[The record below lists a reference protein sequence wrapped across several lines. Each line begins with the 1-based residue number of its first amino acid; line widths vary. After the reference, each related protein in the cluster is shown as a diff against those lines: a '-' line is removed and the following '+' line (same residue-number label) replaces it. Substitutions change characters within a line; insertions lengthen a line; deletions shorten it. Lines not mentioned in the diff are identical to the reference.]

1 MPTTSTHTDLGI
13 IVSNNLSW
21 FDHYD
26 HICIK
31 AYRALNMIRR
41 VLPANSSTA
50 LKKRLYVSLV
60 RSHLTY
66 CSQLWRPRLIKD
78 IKRLEQVQRRCMKFI
93 LQDYSS
99 TYKSRLRA
107 LNLLPLML
115 WYELQDI
122 MFLVKCLKEPMDNV
136 NIFDYVQFSTSNT
149 RAGCSNKLIHKLSRT
164 SCDHHFFFNRIVRLW
179 NSMPYIDLTLSFDQ
193 IKSKILSHLWS
204 HFTVKFNSDLI
215 CTFHSLC
222 PCCKCQ
228 S

>member
-1 MPTTSTHTDLGI
+1 MYQS
-13 IVSNNLSW
+13 LSSSKH
-21 FDHYD
+21 DQT
-26 HICIK
+26 C
-31 AYRALNMIRR
+31 
-41 VLPANSSTA
+41 LPANSSTV

-78 IKRLEQVQRRCMKFI
+78 IKRLEQVQRRCTKFI
-93 LQDYSS
+93 LQDYSP

-149 RAGCSNKLIHKLSRT
+149 RAGHSNTRAGCSNTRAGCSNTRAGCSNKPIHKLVALLV
-164 SCDHHFFFNRIVRLW
+164 I
-179 NSMPYIDLTLSFDQ
+179 IISF
-193 IKSKILSHLWS
+193 
-204 HFTVKFNSDLI
+204 LI
-215 CTFHSLC
+215 EL
-222 PCCKCQ
+222 
-228 S
+228 

>member
-1 MPTTSTHTDLGI
+1 MQADINSLVSWCQKWNITLNMSKCIVLWVSLSSSTQTHHFSVDGVNIMPTTSTHTDLGI
-13 IVSNNLSW
+13 IVSNNLYW
-21 FDHYD
+21 LDHYD
-26 HICIK
+26 HICNK

-78 IKRLEQVQRRCMKFI
+78 IKRLEQVQRRCTKFI

-122 MFLVKCLKEPMDNV
+122 MFLVKCLKEPMHSCQPSRNGRDSPEILGLV
-136 NIFDYVQFSTSNT
+136 PVVS
-149 RAGCSNKLIHKLSRT
+149 RLSRNLRAPCASAFT
-164 SCDHHFFFNRIVRLW
+164 RLDGRRSLNRV
-179 NSMPYIDLTLSFDQ
+179 
-193 IKSKILSHLWS
+193 
-204 HFTVKFNSDLI
+204 
-215 CTFHSLC
+215 
-222 PCCKCQ
+222 
-228 S
+228 